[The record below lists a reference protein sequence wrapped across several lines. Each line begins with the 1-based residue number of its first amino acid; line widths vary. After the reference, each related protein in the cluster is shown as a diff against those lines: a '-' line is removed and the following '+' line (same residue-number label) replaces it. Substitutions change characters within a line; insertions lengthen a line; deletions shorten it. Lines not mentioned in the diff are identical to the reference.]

1 MMRSPILAGVL
12 TALVLG
18 AATVVAA
25 TDAAGPATFD
35 DALKLAQKQNKI
47 LVLDFYTDW

>member
-1 MMRSPILAGVL
+1 MRSPILAGVL

-18 AATVVAA
+18 AAAA
-25 TDAAGPATFD
+25 SFAADAAGPATFD
-35 DALKLAQKQNKI
+35 DALKSAQQQNKI

>member
-1 MMRSPILAGVL
+1 MRSPILAGVL

-18 AATVVAA
+18 AATASFAA
-25 TDAAGPATFD
+25 DATGPATFD
-35 DALKLAQKQNKI
+35 AALESARKQNKI